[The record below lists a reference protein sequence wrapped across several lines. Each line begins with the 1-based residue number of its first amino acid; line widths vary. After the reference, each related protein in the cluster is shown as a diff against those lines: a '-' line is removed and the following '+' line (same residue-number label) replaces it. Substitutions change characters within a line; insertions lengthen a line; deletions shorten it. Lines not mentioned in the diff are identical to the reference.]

1 VITVDEVLKAE
12 RNTEPL
18 AAERSDVALATFL
31 SNSPAC
37 RVAASALK
45 AGAEVAVN
53 LTDVDGDWRIWNDPQ
68 AGVVLAAGKA
78 KDPDFELR
86 VPPRAGTAIYS
97 HADADIGDLGVI
109 FFEHIVAKDPALRIQ
124 VTLRS
129 GLVKLTGRGWLGL
142 LARGGPTVL
151 MWMTKRGLRGPGA
164 IAAALGRLKR

>member
-1 VITVDEVLKAE
+1 VDEVLKDEQNAE
-12 RNTEPL
+12 TITG
-18 AAERSDVALATFL
+18 ERSDAALATFL

-53 LTDVDGDWRIWNDPQ
+53 LTDVDGDWRIWNDPEV
-68 AGVVLAAGKA
+68 GIVLAPGKA

-86 VPPRAGTAIYS
+86 VPPRAGIAIYS
-97 HADADIGDLGVI
+97 RPNADMGDLGVV
-109 FFEHIVAKDPALRIQ
+109 FFEHIVAKDPELKIH

-151 MWMTKRGLRGPGA
+151 LWMTQRGLRGPGA
-164 IAAALGRLKR
+164 IATALGRLRR